1 MVDGLSDNVRQT
13 VWWQTLKVVNTA
25 VGDSV
30 SKYFVSWQ
38 SSDLSRAVEYLV
50 MAHQN

>member
-13 VWWQTLKVVNTA
+13 VWWQQTLKVVNTA

-30 SKYFVSWQ
+30 SKYFVPSP
-38 SSDLSRAVEYLV
+38 
-50 MAHQN
+50 